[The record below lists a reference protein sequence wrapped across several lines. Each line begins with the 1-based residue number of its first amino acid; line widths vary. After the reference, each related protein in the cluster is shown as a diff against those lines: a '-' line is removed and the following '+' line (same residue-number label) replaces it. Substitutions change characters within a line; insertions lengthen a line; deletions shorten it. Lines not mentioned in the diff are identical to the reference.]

1 MANIWYFLETHKQI
15 LYFNVWNVY
24 YYYLNTIF
32 RTINVIF
39 GTNILKKAL
48 TPTQTIENN
57 NKSNHNGIANLKAVF
72 NSTYN
77 GIMILPWYTNIC
89 QEYPPQNS
97 TIFITKQLVKKR
109 FLNKAS
115 QQQKWHN
122 NKQIPIVALWSWEY
136 SKDQEQTKRNQAQGI
151 YYPCLYTQNTLLF
164 QDKNVT

>member
-1 MANIWYFLETHKQI
+1 MHVGIFSSIHAFMLSCLHAYDKHIKTVNHI
-15 LYFNVWNVY
+15 
-24 YYYLNTIF
+24 NTLQRLLI
-32 RTINVIF
+32 VIF
-39 GTNILKKAL
+39 LIINYLFQYSL
-48 TPTQTIENN
+48 TPLMPTVYCEFFYSSMPVMLLSI
-57 NKSNHNGIANLKAVF
+57 S
-72 NSTYN
+72 
-77 GIMILPWYTNIC
+77 
-89 QEYPPQNS
+89 
-97 TIFITKQLVKKR
+97 IFITKQLVKKR